1 MTDKLN
7 NFVNTNMRW
16 IILIIGAIVILYLNS
31 IYATRE
37 EFDTLKIEVEIIK
50 TEFLLMKQENQL
62 KILGIEKDNE
72 TMDGRLEKKIKVLN
86 EVTNN
91 INKLHIKL
99 TELETIIKK

>member
-37 EFDTLKIEVEIIK
+37 EYSSLKIEVEIIK
-50 TEFLLMKQENQL
+50 TELLLMKQENQL

-86 EVTNN
+86 EVTDN